1 LSILVRLPSMNNKFK
16 FFMSLGLSVISLWQ
30 RACQLSESGAKIC
43 LLNRVC
49 KSKFYIPVFTLLNII
64 RLASYEV

>member
-1 LSILVRLPSMNNKFK
+1 MNNKFK
-16 FFMSLGLSVISLWQ
+16 LFISLVLSVISLWQ
-30 RACQLSESGAKIC
+30 RAYQFSESGAKIC

-64 RLASYEV
+64 RLASDEV

>member
-1 LSILVRLPSMNNKFK
+1 
-16 FFMSLGLSVISLWQ
+16 MSLGLSVISLWQ